1 MWQRPK
7 PHGCNFFKSF
17 SFARCKER
25 VLYLY
30 FLARYLGS
38 IVAKDLVV
46 SLWIARPEFSD
57 RPKKKKKKLFFQQVS
72 GMYCHPLCKFSIS
85 IEALKL
91 KNFFRLRSFF
101 SFLLLDITFTVQ
113 RLIQY
118 WGAFLTFDVF
128 TENFFGAFGGWEVSG
143 PFVRLC
149 YSIEVAFFS
158 LRFSLLRFHEKN
170 VGRRLGRW
178 SDESCL

>member
-25 VLYLY
+25 VLYLS

-118 WGAFLTFDVF
+118 WGAFLTFDAF
-128 TENFFGAFGGWEVSG
+128 TENFFWRVRGMRSERSVRSPLLQYRSCFFLSG
-143 PFVRLC
+143 SHYCVFTRKTSVD
-149 YSIEVAFFS
+149 A
-158 LRFSLLRFHEKN
+158 
-170 VGRRLGRW
+170 
-178 SDESCL
+178 